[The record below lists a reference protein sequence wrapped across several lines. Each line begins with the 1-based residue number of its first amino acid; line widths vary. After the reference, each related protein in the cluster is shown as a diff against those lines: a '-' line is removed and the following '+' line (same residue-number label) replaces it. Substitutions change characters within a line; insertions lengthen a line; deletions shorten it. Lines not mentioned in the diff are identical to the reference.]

1 MKQAIVIF
9 GSTGN
14 LMYKKLIPA
23 LDHLIAQG
31 HIDDNT
37 KIFCI
42 ARRDCTLEDYV
53 ADAKSHATAD
63 VDWDRLVPF
72 LEYVLFDIN
81 DMTEYERLNERMT
94 DAGIEDKLVYL
105 AVPPQLFPVIA
116 KGVSHAGIVAKGDK
130 QSRIVF
136 EKPFGEDLNSAKE
149 INRNLW
155 NYFDESQI
163 YRIDH
168 YLGKEMIQN
177 ILIVRFANKIFED
190 SWNHDT
196 IEDVYIIAKE
206 QEGVMTRGGYYD
218 QIGALKD
225 MLQSHLL
232 QMASLIA
239 MEKPKTYSSEDIKNE
254 KVNVFQDVKIRP
266 KDVVL
271 GQYRGYRDEFK
282 VAPDSTTE
290 TFVFAEA
297 SINTDRWKGVPFYFL
312 TGKRLDEKRSE
323 IIVNFKND
331 NGSHSLW
338 PDTYKPKNQL
348 VIKVAPEDGV
358 KFQFNVKQP
367 GLSDNIVPAE
377 LDYCHSCRSLENTP
391 EAYEKL
397 LLDLLQHNR
406 TLFTRWD
413 EIESTWRIVE
423 QLKEKLDNP
432 HEYATYEQMI
442 DLISSRFGEDFDDL

>member
-23 LDHLIAQG
+23 LDRLVREER
-31 HIDDNT
+31 IDDGT
-37 KIFCI
+37 SVYCI
-42 ARRDCTLEDYV
+42 GRRDWTTEDYLEDARNQV
-53 ADAKSHATAD
+53 EKH
-63 VDWDRLVPF
+63 VDWDRLAPQ
-72 LEYVLFDIN
+72 LSYVRFDIDN
-81 DMTEYERLNERMT
+81 LDNYRELQDTMTQDDVT
-94 DAGIEDKLVYL
+94 DVMVYL
-105 AVPPQLFPVIA
+105 AVPPQLFPAIA
-116 KGVSHAGIVAKGDK
+116 KGVSQAGIVTKGDEHA
-130 QSRIVF
+130 RIVF
-136 EKPFGEDLNSAKE
+136 EKPFGEDLASAKE
-149 INRNLW
+149 INRDLW
-155 NYFDESQI
+155 QYFDESQI

-206 QEGVMTRGGYYD
+206 EEGVMTRGGYYD
-218 QIGALKD
+218 EIGALKD

-232 QMASLIA
+232 QMASLVA
-239 MEKPKTYSSEDIKNE
+239 MEKPDTYSSEGIKNE
-254 KVNVFQDVKIRP
+254 KVKVFQDIKIRP
-266 KDVVL
+266 KDVIL
-271 GQYRGYRDEFK
+271 GQYDGYLDAVK
-282 VAPDSTTE
+282 VAADSTTE

-297 SINTDRWKGVPFYFL
+297 SINNDRWKGVPFYFL
-312 TGKRLDEKRSE
+312 TGKKLDEKRSE

-331 NGSHSLW
+331 NGAMSLW

-348 VIKVAPEDGV
+348 IIKVAPDDGV
-358 KFQFNVKQP
+358 KFQFNVKEP

-377 LDYCHSCRSLENTP
+377 LDYCHSCHSLENTP

-397 LLDLLQHNR
+397 LLDLINKNR

-423 QLKEKLDNP
+423 QLKEKLDKP
-432 HEYATYEQMI
+432 HTYASYAQMKQ
-442 DLISSRFGEDFDDL
+442 LISTRFGEDFDDL